1 MAEIAFT
8 IFIISCTI
16 IAGTVALHYRKKE
29 DMRQAIIEEAE
40 RLMNQFLDNP
50 SQEHFDMVYKF
61 LAVNEVTMKEVGNDE
76 LVSQFISY
84 IQQNQIAQ

>member
-50 SQEHFDMVYKF
+50 SQEHFDVVYKF
-61 LAVNEVTMKEVGNDE
+61 LSINGVMLSEVNSE
-76 LVSQFISY
+76 LASQFISY